1 MDDDLYFLRFFL
13 KYSSGILENLT
24 RPLSNKILLKML
36 SIKKTNF
43 MEQMLFK
50 MVAETAKLGIGNML
64 TNSQN
69 LQIIN
74 NL

>member
-1 MDDDLYFLRFFL
+1 
-13 KYSSGILENLT
+13 
-24 RPLSNKILLKML
+24 ML

-50 MVAETAKLGIGNML
+50 MVAESAKLGIGKML

-69 LQIIN
+69 MQIIN
-74 NL
+74 HLDNAGKIHNMKPVTEKLTKVFENSLDS